1 MNSKDIE
8 KIIRW
13 SVDSDLKKFSEDA
26 YGITGTAFDIVS
38 ENDDYLRDKF
48 RQMKNNFIMWISEL
62 SENNRERLAKN
73 ISSYIDERRGR
84 VTFDS
89 NPLNDNNNIKQ

>member
-26 YGITGTAFDIVS
+26 YGITGTAFDKY
-38 ENDDYLRDKF
+38 DDYLRDKF
-48 RQMKNNFIMWISEL
+48 RQMKNNFIMWISGL

>member
-1 MNSKDIE
+1 MNKTDLNRL
-8 KIIRW
+8 IRW

-26 YGITGTAFDIVS
+26 YGITGTVFD
-38 ENDDYLRDKF
+38 EYEDYLRDKF
-48 RQMKNNFIMWISEL
+48 RQMKNNFIMWISGL

-73 ISSYIDERRGR
+73 ISSYIDERRTR

>member
-26 YGITGTAFDIVS
+26 YGITGTAFDKY
-38 ENDDYLRDKF
+38 DDYLIDKF
-48 RQMKNNFIMWISEL
+48 RQMKNNFIMWISGL

>member
-1 MNSKDIE
+1 MNSNDIE

-26 YGITGTAFDIVS
+26 YGITGTAFEIAK
-38 ENDDYLRDKF
+38 EGDYLRDKF
-48 RQMKNNFIMWISEL
+48 RQMKNNFIMWISGL

-73 ISSYIDERRGR
+73 ISSYIDERRTR